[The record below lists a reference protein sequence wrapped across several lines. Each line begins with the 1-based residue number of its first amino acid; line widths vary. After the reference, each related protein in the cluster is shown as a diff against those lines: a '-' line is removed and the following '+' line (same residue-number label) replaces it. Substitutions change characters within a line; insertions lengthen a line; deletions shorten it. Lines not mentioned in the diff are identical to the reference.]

1 MTSHFTWKYQRKLV
15 LTLVAGVVLITGA
28 GCQTCRLSEEDFEK
42 QQRGETVDKET
53 GKAVAT
59 VGTLGYYGY
68 MLGECLSAAFR
79 K

>member
-1 MTSHFTWKYQRKLV
+1 MVQ
-15 LTLVAGVVLITGA
+15 TLGSTL
-28 GCQTCRLSEEDFEK
+28 DFEK
-42 QQRGETVDKET
+42 QQRGEMVDKKT
-53 GKAVAT
+53 GDAVAA